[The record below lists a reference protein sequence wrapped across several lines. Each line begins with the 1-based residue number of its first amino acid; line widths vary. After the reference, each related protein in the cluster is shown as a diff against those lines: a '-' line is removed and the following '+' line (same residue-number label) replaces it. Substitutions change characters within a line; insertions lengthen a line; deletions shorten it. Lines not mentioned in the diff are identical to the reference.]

1 MGFTSA
7 VRAVGSA
14 ALAGVLLLGTAPA
27 ASADEIR
34 DKQWALDAFDV
45 EKVWKES
52 TGKGVTVAVLDDPVN
67 GSHPDLHKNVLP
79 GRDMVNG
86 GPANEEQKNDHG
98 TSMAAL
104 IAGHGHGPGSKDG
117 VIGLAPDAK
126 ILPVGLTIPR
136 NDYDGEVTSFAEAMR
151 YAVDEGVS
159 VINMSLS
166 GKAIT
171 KEEKQALAY
180 ASAKD
185 VLVVASSGNVGA
197 RMGYPARSPSVV
209 SVGAITEAGN
219 VWEDS
224 NYGPELMLTAPGE
237 RIQSAAASE
246 PYQFANGTSN
256 AAAYVSGAAALLRAK
271 FPDLSAGQ
279 IVNRLVKT
287 ALMPEAMGKG
297 HNTRYGHGMIRP
309 YRALTEDIPAGS
321 KQGPLKA
328 PEATLS
334 PEPGEPGDGKGD
346 ANNEADG
353 NQASSDESGMSTTQL
368 AGLGVLIL
376 AGVAIVV
383 GVVLFFVN
391 RGKRRNGPP
400 PPGGWGG
407 GPGSGG
413 PGGGGPGQAPPPQ
426 YMPPQPPAP
435 GQHHQPGP
443 GPYQPNQ
450 PPQGPPGYCLRHP

>member
-14 ALAGVLLLGTAPA
+14 ALAGALLLGTAPA

-34 DKQWALDAFDV
+34 DGQWPLKAFDV
-45 EKVWKES
+45 AKVWKES
-52 TGKGVTVAVLDDPVN
+52 SGENVTVAVLDDAVN
-67 GSHPDLHKNVLP
+67 GSHPDLRKNVLP

-86 GPANEEQKNDHG
+86 GPANDEKQEDHG
-98 TSMAAL
+98 TNVAAA
-104 IAGHGHGPGSKDG
+104 IAGHGSGPNGADG
-117 VIGLAPDAK
+117 ISGLAPNAK
-126 ILPVGLTIPR
+126 ILPVGL
-136 NDYDGEVTSFAEAMR
+136 YDPKLKKGRYTSFAEGMR
-151 YAVDEGVS
+151 YAVDEGAS
-159 VINMSLS
+159 VINISIGAS
-166 GKAIT
+166 GVT
-171 KEEKQALAY
+171 KEEEQAIAY
-180 ASAKD
+180 AASND
-185 VLVVASSGNVGA
+185 VLIVAGSGNDGARISDPARVPGVVA
-197 RMGYPARSPSVV
+197 
-209 SVGAITEAGN
+209 VGAITEAGN

-224 NYGPELMLTAPGE
+224 NYGKQLMLTAPGDD
-237 RIQSAAASE
+237 ISTAAASE
-246 PYQFANGTSN
+246 PYQTASGTSL
-256 AAAYVSGAAALLRAK
+256 ATAYVSGAAALLRAK

-435 GQHHQPGP
+435 GQYHQPGP

-450 PPQGPPGYCLRHP
+450 PPQGPPGY